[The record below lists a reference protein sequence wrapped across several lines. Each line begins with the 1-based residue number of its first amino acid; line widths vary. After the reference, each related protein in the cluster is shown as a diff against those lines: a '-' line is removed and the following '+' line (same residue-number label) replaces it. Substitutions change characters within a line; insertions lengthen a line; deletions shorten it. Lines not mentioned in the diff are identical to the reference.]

1 MKKIMVKTGTS
12 PSISKKKLVTRVLQK
27 ADMTYI
33 PLKRNQIPNKNDWK
47 LTLTSPEKVCC
58 KPFENFWKEGL

>member
-1 MKKIMVKTGTS
+1 MKKIMVKTRTS
-12 PSISKKKLVTRVLQK
+12 PSNSKKKLVTRVLQK

-33 PLKRNQIPNKNDWK
+33 PLQRKQIPNKNDWK
-47 LTLTSPEKVCC
+47 LTYASAEKVCC